1 MEKSDSMLTKYVP
14 SAANMPN
21 MFSSKMSGGERAE
34 APTHGFSGESVSPG
48 KAIFMG
54 GKRRRTR
61 KNTTGKRRRHH
72 NKQQS
77 QRKKS
82 RRYSLKLMRGGEVQR
97 LTTPEEFDTAVNNK
111 NYSSFQIGINGDY
124 TVYTREQAKKPE
136 IADLIKSRLNQ
147 DAEAVKNGNKST
159 VELYVI

>member
-1 MEKSDSMLTKYVP
+1 MLTKYVP
-14 SAANMPN
+14 SAANMPKSV
-21 MFSSKMSGGERAE
+21 FVSKMSGGADLREE
-34 APTHGFSGESVSPG
+34 SPTHGFSGESVGPG

-82 RRYSLKLMRGGEVQR
+82 RR
-97 LTTPEEFDTAVNNK
+97 
-111 NYSSFQIGINGDY
+111 
-124 TVYTREQAKKPE
+124 
-136 IADLIKSRLNQ
+136 
-147 DAEAVKNGNKST
+147 
-159 VELYVI
+159 

>member
-1 MEKSDSMLTKYVP
+1 MLTKYVP

-21 MFSSKMSGGERAE
+21 MFSSKMSGGADLREEPLRY
-34 APTHGFSGESVSPG
+34 GFSGDSVSPG
-48 KAIFMG
+48 KAIFAG

-82 RRYSLKLMRGGEVQR
+82 RR
-97 LTTPEEFDTAVNNK
+97 
-111 NYSSFQIGINGDY
+111 
-124 TVYTREQAKKPE
+124 
-136 IADLIKSRLNQ
+136 
-147 DAEAVKNGNKST
+147 
-159 VELYVI
+159 